1 MITYRV
7 VKFLLVLMCCSV
19 MFLAGCANYLEP
31 ELGAIA
37 RQEARITLVE
47 GGAQGAVWG
56 TKDLDF
62 TYSYSEVEGTINLS
76 GELVFD
82 RSLTDSFNATK
93 RFTLNMNFLDGEG
106 RVLETVDITPLI
118 GSFYNNSDEKFSIRK
133 KLVRPVGASSI
144 AFNYYGEFIGNSP
157 DMRGDGWYIFY
168 FPFD

>member
-7 VKFLLVLMCCSV
+7 AKFLVVLVCCSV
-19 MFLAGCANYLEP
+19 VFLAGCANFLNP

-37 RQEARITLVE
+37 RQEARIVLVE
-47 GGAQGAVWG
+47 GGVQDAAWG
-56 TKDLDF
+56 TKDLEL
-62 TYSYSEVEGTINLS
+62 TYSYSESANTFSLS
-76 GELVFD
+76 GKLVFD